1 MPWPIDETKLNRV
14 RAMMK
19 DQDLDALVV
28 RAPDNI
34 VYLSNYWCMK
44 GYDALVFPREGAP
57 TLLAVEP
64 QLADAQ
70 RNSWTADI
78 RLFKGYDERDPRP
91 PQYRSLDITL
101 DVLKQRSLT
110 GKVAVE
116 LNMGTQSADRMVGEP
131 STPTQDFFEAFRN
144 VAREVVDATPLLNE
158 ARAIKTAQEIERMKL
173 ANELAALAMEHT
185 RDRVRP
191 GMKESE
197 VGAIY
202 EGFVHATGVGYK
214 GKVEMARAFTLVW
227 SGKGIATFTATG
239 NRPVQKNEPTLL
251 EIWVCVDGYWTDLTK
266 NICPGDLTPEYH
278 RLLDLL
284 LKVFNEAV
292 QFSSHGAGLPELDRL
307 VRARIA
313 QGGYPGQPSHPICH
327 GVGARA
333 HEFPYAHQAGGGTM
347 RTGMVLAIEPGIYWP
362 GGGGLRVEDNFWITG
377 KGNEKLC
384 SYPDDFRL
392 ARARV
397 GAERV
402 LP

>member
-1 MPWPIDETKLNRV
+1 MAWPTDETKLKRV
-14 RAMMK
+14 RALMK
-19 DQDLDALVV
+19 DQDLEALVV
-28 RAPDNI
+28 RAPDN
-34 VYLSNYWCMK
+34 VLYLSNYWCMK
-44 GYDALVFPREGAP
+44 GYDALVFPREEES
-57 TLLAVEP
+57 TLIALEP

-70 RNSWTADI
+70 RNSWTTDI
-78 RLFKGYDERDPRP
+78 RLFKGYEERDPRP
-91 PQYRSLDITL
+91 PQYRSLDVAL
-101 DVLKQRSLT
+101 DVLKQASLT
-110 GKVAVE
+110 RKIGVE

-131 STPTQDFFEAFRN
+131 TTPTQNFFDAFRKI
-144 VAREVVDATPLLNE
+144 AGEVVDATPLLNE

-185 RDRVRP
+185 RDRLRP

-202 EGFVHATGVGYK
+202 EGFVHAIGVGYK

-239 NRPVQKNEPTLL
+239 DRPVQKNEPTLL

-266 NICPGDLTPEYH
+266 NICPGELSPQYQ

-284 LKVFNEAV
+284 LKVFTEAV
-292 QFSSHGAGLPELDRL
+292 SFSVDGASLPELDRL

-313 QGGYPGQPSHPICH
+313 EGGYAGQPSHPICH

-333 HEFPYAHQAGGGTM
+333 HEYPYAHQAGGGSI
-347 RTGMVLAIEPGIYWP
+347 RKGMVLAIEPGIYWP
-362 GGGGLRVEDNFWITG
+362 GGGGLRLEDNFWITG
-377 KGNEKLC
+377 NGNEKLC

-392 ARARV
+392 ARA
-397 GAERV
+397 GAGA
-402 LP
+402 

>member
-1 MPWPIDETKLNRV
+1 MAWPTDETKLKRV
-14 RAMMK
+14 RALMK
-19 DQDLDALVV
+19 DQDLEALVV
-28 RAPDNI
+28 RAPDN
-34 VYLSNYWCMK
+34 VLYLSNYWCMK
-44 GYDALVFPREGAP
+44 GYDVLVFPREGESA
-57 TLLAVEP
+57 LIALEP

-70 RNSWTADI
+70 RNSWTTDI

-91 PQYRSLDITL
+91 PQYRSLDVAL
-101 DVLKQRSLT
+101 DVLKQAGLT
-110 GKVAVE
+110 RKIGVE

-131 STPTQDFFEAFRN
+131 TTPTQNFFDAFRKI
-144 VAREVVDATPLLNE
+144 AGEVVDATPLLNE

-185 RDRVRP
+185 RDRLRP

-202 EGFVHATGVGYK
+202 EGFVHAIGVGYK

-239 NRPVQKNEPTLL
+239 DRPVQKNEPTLL

-266 NICPGDLTPEYH
+266 NICPGELSPQYQ

-284 LKVFNEAV
+284 LEVFKEAV
-292 QFSSHGAGLPELDRL
+292 SFSVDGASLPELDRL

-313 QGGYPGQPSHPICH
+313 EGGYAGQPSHPICH

-333 HEFPYAHQAGGGTM
+333 HEYPYAHQAGGGSI
-347 RTGMVLAIEPGIYWP
+347 RKGMVLAIEPGIYWP
-362 GGGGLRVEDNFWITG
+362 GGGGLRLEDNFWITG
-377 KGNEKLC
+377 NGNEKLC

-392 ARARV
+392 ARA
-397 GAERV
+397 GAGA
-402 LP
+402 